1 MNFEQ
6 WKAAAAAKLEDEYGI
21 DAGSIPEEVWRRF
34 FVTNHAPRD
43 AAERVAVLFTE
54 GPLRWPANG
63 QQSGKLR

>member
-21 DAGSIPEEVWRRF
+21 DAGSIPEEVWFRF
-34 FVTNHAPRD
+34 YVTNHAPRD

-54 GPLRWPANG
+54 SPPPKRAAG
-63 QQSGKLR
+63 